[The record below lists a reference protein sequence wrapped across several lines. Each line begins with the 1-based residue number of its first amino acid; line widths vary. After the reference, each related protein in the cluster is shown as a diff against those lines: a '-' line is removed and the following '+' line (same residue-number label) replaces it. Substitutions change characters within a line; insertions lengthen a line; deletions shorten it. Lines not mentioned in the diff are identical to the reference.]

1 MKRSLKT
8 LQMLVIVVV
17 VQRPLRDAVHLI
29 NTSLVTGVRTIDRTN
44 EPRRASTV
52 DMESPT
58 PSSSSAS
65 TMRASMN
72 DWNTDEEFFEA
83 FERTFAF
90 RAEDDYDVGVAS
102 TSGTTSREFDM
113 DDVLYFVDTASGS
126 GDREVF
132 VRRWTRDAC
141 ISPTAA
147 EYARVDWRE
156 TLRLNVCAQSVY
168 EVVVKQ
174 FDEKDRSDLKETAR
188 VRAYASPFYVA
199 LDDEGKAT
207 ETLDAYPL
215 ICFSLDD
222 ALELD
227 AKRGGMAYVTLRR
240 VHAASATDASGRGDE
255 DEYSSVVFSTH
266 AALRAAPTKL
276 GCELLRSSSLRSPS
290 RRDSLSS
297 PIKFF
302 TATPMRFIQKLITG
316 KSSPSPA
323 RGGSAACRP
332 GVELY
337 GAGDA
342 RVAFRSL
349 LAPCVDVV
357 YDIALHRRNGIP
369 FGSMFAPSA

>member
-1 MKRSLKT
+1 M
-8 LQMLVIVVV
+8 
-17 VQRPLRDAVHLI
+17 
-29 NTSLVTGVRTIDRTN
+29 
-44 EPRRASTV
+44 RAST
-52 DMESPT
+52 
-58 PSSSSAS
+58 
-65 TMRASMN
+65 N
-72 DWNTDEEFFEA
+72 DWNTEKEFFEA

-90 RAEDDYDVGVAS
+90 REDAAEDVCVTS
-102 TSGTTSREFDM
+102 TSGTSSREFDM
-113 DDVLYFVDTASGS
+113 DDVLYFVEDASAS

-141 ISPTAA
+141 ISPTSA

-156 TLRLNVCAQSVY
+156 TLQLNVCAQSVY

-207 ETLDAYPL
+207 ETRNAYPL

-222 ALELD
+222 VLELD
-227 AKRGGMAYVTLRR
+227 TKHGEMAYVTLRR
-240 VHAASATDASGRGDE
+240 VHTSSTTGAGGAAVVTRVRTDEEE
-255 DEYSSVVFSTH
+255 DANSSVVFSTH

-276 GCELLRSSSLRSPS
+276 GRELLRSSSLRSPS
-290 RRDSLSS
+290 RRGRLSS
-297 PIKFF
+297 PIKSF
-302 TATPMRFIQKLITG
+302 TTTSMRFIQKLITG

-337 GAGDA
+337 GAGDS

-349 LAPCVDVV
+349 LAPCIDIV
-357 YDIALHRRNGIP
+357 YDLAFRRRNGIP

>member
-1 MKRSLKT
+1 MHA
-8 LQMLVIVVV
+8 
-17 VQRPLRDAVHLI
+17 P
-29 NTSLVTGVRTIDRTN
+29 
-44 EPRRASTV
+44 
-52 DMESPT
+52 
-58 PSSSSAS
+58 
-65 TMRASMN
+65 MN

-90 RAEDDYDVGVAS
+90 RAEDDDVAGACVAS
-102 TSGTTSREFDM
+102 TSGSTSREFDM

-132 VRRWTRDAC
+132 VRRWTRDARV
-141 ISPTAA
+141 SPTDA

-174 FDEKDRSDLKETAR
+174 FDAKDRSDLKETAR

-207 ETLDAYPL
+207 ETVDAYPL

-227 AKRGGMAYVTLRR
+227 TKHGGMAYVTLRR
-240 VHAASATDASGRGDE
+240 VHAVSTTDASGRDDDE

-266 AALRAAPTKL
+266 AALLAAPTKL
-276 GCELLRSSSLRSPS
+276 GRELLRSSSLRSPS

-297 PIKFF
+297 PIKSF

-323 RGGSAACRP
+323 KGGSAACRP

-342 RVAFRSL
+342 RIAFRAI
-349 LAPCVDVV
+349 LAPAVDVV
-357 YDIALHRRNGIP
+357 YDLALRRRNGIP

>member
-1 MKRSLKT
+1 
-8 LQMLVIVVV
+8 
-17 VQRPLRDAVHLI
+17 
-29 NTSLVTGVRTIDRTN
+29 
-44 EPRRASTV
+44 
-52 DMESPT
+52 
-58 PSSSSAS
+58 
-65 TMRASMN
+65 MRASMN
-72 DWNTDEEFFEA
+72 DWNADEEFFEA

-90 RAEDDYDVGVAS
+90 RAEDAERGVAS
-102 TSGTTSREFDM
+102 TSGSTSREFDM

-174 FDEKDRSDLKETAR
+174 FDAKDRSDLKETAR

-227 AKRGGMAYVTLRR
+227 TKHGGMAYVTLRR
-240 VHAASATDASGRGDE
+240 VHASSTTDASGRGDE

-276 GCELLRSSSLRSPS
+276 GCELLRSSS

-297 PIKFF
+297 PIKSF
-302 TATPMRFIQKLITG
+302 TATPMRFIQNLITG
-316 KSSPSPA
+316 KSSQSPA